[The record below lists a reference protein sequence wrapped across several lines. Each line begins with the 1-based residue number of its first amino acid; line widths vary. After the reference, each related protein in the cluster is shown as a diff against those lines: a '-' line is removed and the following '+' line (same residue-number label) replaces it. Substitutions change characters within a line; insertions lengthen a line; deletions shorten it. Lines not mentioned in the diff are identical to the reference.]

1 MAEILETLIGIQD
14 QVIKCR
20 RLAAEIGDSETSR
33 RLHELA
39 DDIEQRARE
48 VDREACSPEL
58 LPVSERSVR
67 RPPKY
72 WSYEISESAQW
83 R

>member
-1 MAEILETLIGIQD
+1 MGENLELLIGIQD

-20 RLAAEIGDSETSR
+20 RLAAEIGDPETAR

-48 VDREACSPEL
+48 VDRAACSPE
-58 LPVSERSVR
+58 
-67 RPPKY
+67 
-72 WSYEISESAQW
+72 
-83 R
+83 